1 MRWLLLLFILS
12 LPPVAGAS
20 DYSVVVARTTP
31 LSSLDMKT
39 LKGIFLRKRTFGHD
53 VRLFPVNVL
62 GEDAA
67 RRSFEELVLE
77 MDREE
82 LNQYWIKSHFQ
93 GLSPPPTQASFRSV
107 KAFVEKVTGAIG
119 YLPSNMVDDQ
129 LKVLHE
135 F

>member
-1 MRWLLLLFILS
+1 MRWLLLLILS
-12 LPPVAGAS
+12 LPPAVVAS
-20 DYSVVVARTTP
+20 DYAVVVARATP
-31 LSSLDMKT
+31 LNSLDMKT
-39 LKGIFLRKRTFGHD
+39 LKSIFLRKRTFGND

-67 RRSFEELVLE
+67 RKSFEKRVLK

-107 KAFVEKVTGAIG
+107 KAFVEKVNGAIG
-119 YLPSNMVDDQ
+119 YLPSSMVDDQ